1 MINEEQ
7 ELTQYAKDLGRKLG
21 FLLAS
26 LNVSD
31 ETKEV
36 FFEIIG
42 DFNLEQIERLTEIL
56 ETKFLAEQTDFI
68 EADLIKNLEEIK
80 KETLLKL
87 TALNQETIKRLS
99 V

>member
-26 LNVSD
+26 LQVSE
-31 ETKEV
+31 ETKEA

-42 DFNLEQIERLTEIL
+42 DFSLEQIERLTEIL

-68 EADLIKNLEEIK
+68 EADLIKELVKIK
-80 KETLLKL
+80 E
-87 TALNQETIKRLS
+87 ETIKKLTDLDNETLKRLS
-99 V
+99 I